1 MKKLLILTAVIA
13 AAVAVRAEVTPI
25 DGENGVGFIQVTIP
39 EGASQKILS
48 VPFEACLGGGAG
60 MLSDVISTNGMT
72 SSVNNP
78 ADADQIVV
86 LTTNAVGLPV
96 YFYYWHKTGT
106 GWETNHTVRLGG
118 AETNVIPVVASN
130 YPVARGLG
138 FWLKRPA
145 SQAATTLY
153 MKGQIPTNSAA
164 VDLPGNNTFTLI
176 GYGALEPVDINTNA
190 VIWTSRYD
198 GGVLGQDQV
207 RIVTNV
213 ATASAP
219 LEEYTFWGDLD
230 NLWLTT
236 AGTTN
241 AVIINPG
248 DGFWYLRRGAGSATF
263 KPVAYPQQ

>member
-13 AAVAVRAEVTPI
+13 AAVAVRATTVI
-25 DGENGVGFIQVTIP
+25 QGENGVGFIEVTIP

-48 VPFEACLGGGAG
+48 VPFEACLGGVG
-60 MLSDVISTNGMT
+60 MLSDVISTNGMK
-72 SSVNNP
+72 SSASNP

-86 LTTNAVGLPV
+86 LTTNASGPV
-96 YFYYWHKTGT
+96 YYYYWHKTGT
-106 GWETNHTVRLGG
+106 GWETNHTVKLGG
-118 AETNVIPVVASN
+118 GPTNVIPVVASN

-138 FWLKRPA
+138 FWLKRPSGA
-145 SQAATTLY
+145 TGTTLY

-219 LEEYTFWGDLD
+219 LEEYTFWGDPD